1 MEGWGDNSCKGN
13 FSEKKKNLQAEAPK
27 NIMQS
32 QENENT
38 DELAVSCAPKNFLHL
53 SGDFSTPNLGKLRK
67 A

>member
-1 MEGWGDNSCKGN
+1 MTIHAKET
-13 FSEKKKNLQAEAPK
+13 FLKKKKKPASRGTEKK

>member
-1 MEGWGDNSCKGN
+1 MTIHAKET
-13 FSEKKKNLQAEAPK
+13 FLKKKKTCKQRHRKK
-27 NIMQS
+27 NMQS

>member
-1 MEGWGDNSCKGN
+1 MTIHAKET
-13 FSEKKKNLQAEAPK
+13 FLKKKKPASRGIEKK

>member
-1 MEGWGDNSCKGN
+1 MTIHAKET
-13 FSEKKKNLQAEAPK
+13 FLKKKKKTCKQRHRKK